1 MSIGVA
7 GFEPTTSCSQSKRS
21 TKLSYTPEW
30 TRIVAEDSPYL
41 PAMPAAPTLVTIAQ
55 TLRREVA
62 SLRFAPPVACVYNP
76 LEYAWKPHKAYLL
89 RYGDR
94 YGHAGGRSGIDALFV
109 GMNPGPFGMAQTG
122 VPFGEV
128 ASVRDFLGIVEP
140 VGRPDPE
147 HPKRPVDG
155 FACTRSEVSGARVWG
170 WVRSRFGTPEAF
182 FERFFIW
189 NWCPLA
195 FMLTTGANLTPDK
208 LPPTE
213 RDPLRAACDR
223 ALLQVVRILEPR
235 MVIGFGGFASAC
247 AERALGLNAPPVATV
262 LHPSPASPA
271 ANRGWVPAV
280 ESELIRLG
288 IALDRPVARPRE
300 DDKNYAP
307 LSRGAGVHSTARRR
321 GGAT

>member
-1 MSIGVA
+1 MIAAVSA
-7 GFEPTTSCSQSKRS
+7 
-21 TKLSYTPEW
+21 
-30 TRIVAEDSPYL
+30 YL
-41 PAMPAAPTLVTIAQ
+41 PAMPTATPLVSIA
-55 TLRREVA
+55 RRLARDVA

-76 LEYAWKPHKAYLL
+76 LEYAWKPHRAYLQ
-89 RYGDR
+89 RYGD
-94 YGHAGGRSGIDALFV
+94 AGGRTGIDALFV

-170 WVRSRFGTPEAF
+170 WVRTRFGTPEAF
-182 FERFFIW
+182 FERFFVW

-195 FMLTTGANLTPDK
+195 FMLASGANLTPDK
-208 LPPTE
+208 LPARE
-213 RDPLRAACDR
+213 REPVRAACDR
-223 ALLQVVRILEPR
+223 ALASVVEVLQPH

-247 AERALGLNAPPVATV
+247 AERALGSNAPPIATV

-280 ESELIRLG
+280 ERELRRLG
-288 IALDRPVARPRE
+288 IELDARADETVE
-300 DDKNYAP
+300 DRGFPAP
-307 LSRGAGVHSTARRR
+307 ILGKPAVHSSQRTSSPRR
-321 GGAT
+321 GGATGTRKAR

>member
-1 MSIGVA
+1 VMDLVSVA
-7 GFEPTTSCSQSKRS
+7 RK
-21 TKLSYTPEW
+21 
-30 TRIVAEDSPYL
+30 
-41 PAMPAAPTLVTIAQ
+41 
-55 TLRREVA
+55 LRREVA

-89 RYGDR
+89 RYGERYGDR

-155 FACTRSEVSGARVWG
+155 FSCTRSEVSGARVWG

-247 AERALGLNAPPVATV
+247 AERALGSNAPPVATV

-321 GGAT
+321 GGAI